1 MKLRTLRWAALLV
14 CALVCTA
21 CGSTT
26 GGPTSPTATTGPI
39 SPASLA
45 KLPSAG
51 TVIATLSGIGG
62 AIPAGFNEGI
72 AVDDTAVWVHNAEQ
86 ATVVRVNPKTNQVV
100 ATIPIGHGPGNVRLE
115 AGFVWVL
122 NHDDG
127 TVSKIDPQTNTV
139 VATIALPPPLG
150 FLGASPGAVW
160 MANRREGK
168 VMKLD
173 PQTNQVVATIA
184 IADGPAW
191 MTYAAGSLWV
201 CDLEAEQYGVTR
213 VDPKTNAMVA
223 QIDVGSSQGYK
234 CGGITASSDE
244 AIWAGLQD
252 SSQTYRLGL
261 VRIDPATNKVVAT
274 LLLPKNNLYGAI
286 DADAQGVWYAQP
298 ELGLIR
304 ISPKSNQAVGFLSMS
319 GAKGVAVGAGA
330 VWVVNSDGDLMRVT
344 PAT

>member
-1 MKLRTLRWAALLV
+1 MKLRTLRWAALLL
-14 CALVCTA
+14 CALVFA
-21 CGSTT
+21 GCGSTT
-26 GGPTSPTATTGPI
+26 GGPTAPTAPTGPVNPG
-39 SPASLA
+39 S
-45 KLPSAG
+45 LPSAG

-62 AIPAGFNEGI
+62 AIPAGFIYGI
-72 AVDDTAVWVHNAEQ
+72 AVDDTAVWVHNTAQ
-86 ATVVRVNPKTNQVV
+86 ATVVRVDPRTNQVV
-100 ATIPIGHGPGNVRLE
+100 AAIPVGHGLGDVRLG
-115 AGFVWVL
+115 AGFVWVV

-150 FLGASPGAVW
+150 FLGATPGAVW
-160 MANRREGK
+160 VANRRQGK

-173 PQTNQVVATIA
+173 PQTNKVVATIA

-213 VDPKTNAMVA
+213 VDPTTNTMVA

-234 CGGITASSDE
+234 CGGITASDDG
-244 AIWAGLQD
+244 AIWAVLQD
-252 SSQTYRLGL
+252 SSQTYDLGL

-274 LLLPKNNLYGAI
+274 LLIPQNNLTSAI
-286 DADAQGVWYAQP
+286 AADAQGVWYTQP

-304 ISPKSNQAVGFLSMS
+304 ISPKTNQAVGFLKMS
-319 GAKGVAVGAGA
+319 GATGVAVGAGA
-330 VWVVNSDGDLMRVT
+330 VWVLNSDGDLMRVT
-344 PAT
+344 PAA

>member
-1 MKLRTLRWAALLV
+1 MKLRALRSAALLV
-14 CALVCTA
+14 CALEFAA

-26 GGPTSPTATTGPI
+26 AGATSPNATTGPI
-39 SPASLA
+39 SPAALA

-62 AIPAGFNEGI
+62 AIPAGFGEGI
-72 AVDDTAVWVHNAEQ
+72 AVDDTAVWVHNAEH
-86 ATVVRVNPKTNQVV
+86 ATVVRVDPKTNQVV
-100 ATIPIGHGPGNVRLE
+100 ATIPVGHGPGNIRLE

-127 TVSKIDPQTNTV
+127 TVSKVDPQTNTV

-160 MANRREGK
+160 VANRRQGK

-201 CDLEAEQYGVTR
+201 CSLEAEQYGVTR
-213 VDPKTNAMVA
+213 VDPKGNAIVA
-223 QIDVGSSQGYK
+223 QVDVGSSQGYK
-234 CGGITASSDE
+234 CGGITTSDDG
-244 AIWAGLQD
+244 AIWAALQD

-274 LLLPKNNLYGAI
+274 VLLPKNNLYGTLA
-286 DADAQGVWYAQP
+286 ADAQGVWYVQP

-304 ISPKSNQAVGFLSMS
+304 VSPKTNQAVGFLKMS
-319 GAKGVAVGAGA
+319 GAKGVAVWAGA
-330 VWVVNSDGDLMRVT
+330 VWAINSEGDLMRVT
-344 PAT
+344 PAP

>member
-14 CALVCTA
+14 CALVFAA

-45 KLPSAG
+45 SLPSAG

-62 AIPAGFNEGI
+62 TIPAGLIYGI
-72 AVDDTAVWVHNAEQ
+72 AVDNTAVWVHNSAQ
-86 ATVVRVNPKTNQVV
+86 ATVVRVDPKTNQVV
-100 ATIPIGHGPGNVRLE
+100 ATIPVGHGSGDLRLG
-115 AGFVWVL
+115 AGFVWVV

-160 MANRREGK
+160 VANRRQGQ

-173 PQTNQVVATIA
+173 PHTNQVVATIP

-201 CDLEAEQYGVTR
+201 CSLEAEQYGVTR
-213 VDPKTNAMVA
+213 VDPKTNTMVA
-223 QIDVGSSQGYK
+223 QIDVGSSKGYK
-234 CGGITASSDE
+234 CAGITTSDDG
-244 AIWAGLQD
+244 AIWAVLQD
-252 SSQTYRLGL
+252 SSQTYNLGL

-274 LLLPKNNLYGAI
+274 LLFQKNNLSSSIA
-286 DADAQGVWYAQP
+286 ADAQGVWYAQP
-298 ELGLIR
+298 ELGLIH
-304 ISPKSNQAVGFLSMS
+304 ISPKTNQAVGFLKMS
-319 GAKGVAVGAGA
+319 GAAGVAVGAGA
-330 VWVVNSDGDLMRVT
+330 VWALNSDGDLMRVT
-344 PAT
+344 PAA